1 MAQLILLGCWGF
13 IFWLFRQDMAW
24 RQPGSR
30 ALIIPGAWLA
40 IQGSRPVC
48 YWFGQGS
55 GEASPITTLSYL
67 IFLVAALVVL
77 HRRKVTFGKFA
88 QNNKALLA
96 VYAYFLL
103 SILWS
108 DLPVSSTKRLIKDF
122 ETVLVALVLLTEVNL
137 AEAMRAIYVRVSYI
151 LFPLSVVFIKYFP
164 DIGRQA
170 NRAGENMFTGV
181 TTQKNSL
188 GMTVFVFSL
197 FVVWDLVEVWK
208 GERARGWK
216 KQVGIRCFMLVL
228 GLWLLEMCDSQTSL
242 LCLVLGTAT
251 FWICGRL
258 LRMPQGKTILIS
270 SLAGIIFLVAC
281 DSAFGLSDMVIRAL
295 GRDPSLTGRTDI
307 WKLVL
312 EQQNKPWLGYG
323 FYIFWDTEKGKAVIE
338 SFMKINSAHNGYLE
352 TYLDGGYLGVGILC
366 IFLLV
371 AGRRIIN
378 RLFAGAPW
386 GRIGLVFWA
395 LAILYNFSET
405 SYLRLD
411 VLWFTLLLLA
421 VHYKPKR
428 PPQHAA
434 AGHDGVRGGV

>member
-1 MAQLILLGCWGF
+1 VKQIVFLLCWAA
-13 IFWLFRQDMAW
+13 IFWLLRKDMAW
-24 RQPGSR
+24 RSAGSR
-30 ALIIPGAWLA
+30 ALLVPGIWLA
-40 IQGSRPVC
+40 IQGSRPVS
-48 YWFGQGS
+48 YWFGS
-55 GEASPITTLSYL
+55 GGGESSPINTLIFL
-67 IFLVAALVVL
+67 FFLVAAVVVL
-77 HRRKVTFGKFA
+77 HKRRVRWGKLLG
-88 QNNKALLA
+88 NNKALLA
-96 VYAYFLL
+96 VYAFFLL
-103 SILWS
+103 SLLWS
-108 DLPVSSTKRLIKDF
+108 EQPFTSFKRLIKDF
-122 ETVLVALVLLTEVNL
+122 ETILVGLIILTEVNV
-137 AEAMRAIYVRVSYI
+137 AEAMRAVYVRVSYI

-164 DIGRQA
+164 EIGRQA

-216 KQVGIRCFMLVL
+216 LQAGIRCAMLFL

-251 FWICGRL
+251 FWVCGRL
-258 LRMPQGKTILIS
+258 VRMPQGKTILIS
-270 SLAGIIFLVAC
+270 SLAGIIFLAAC
-281 DSAFGLSDMVIRAL
+281 DSAFGISDMVIRAL

-312 EQQNKPWLGYG
+312 EQQNNPWFGYG
-323 FYIFWDTEKGKAVIE
+323 YYIFWDTDKGRAVIE

-352 TYLDGGYLGVGILC
+352 TYLDGGYMGVGILC
-366 IFLLV
+366 VFLLA

-378 RLFAGAPW
+378 RLFADVPW
-386 GRIGLVFWA
+386 GRVGLVFWA

-421 VHYKPKR
+421 VQYKPKR
-428 PPQHAA
+428 SVQQYA
-434 AGHDGVRGGV
+434 AGSEFA